1 MFLLIFTEQTPP
13 PVAVPHQDHRAMQLL
28 SLGMKNRKPSS
39 TQAHPSTLKSG
50 IVAEVIVHQSQ
61 EQKLHEILN
70 LRTLGNLDCVESSV
84 SPEAYREEN
93 LRRFNHHVI
102 SYYRSAYACLN
113 RHTPFV

>member
-39 TQAHPSTLKSG
+39 TPAHPSTLKSG

-70 LRTLGNLDCVESSV
+70 LRTLGNLDCERIVCIPRGLPGRKPSTFQ
-84 SPEAYREEN
+84 SP
-93 LRRFNHHVI
+93 
-102 SYYRSAYACLN
+102 
-113 RHTPFV
+113 RHFVLSLCIRMSQ